1 MGACIL
7 PVVLHNSVLFFLMGR
22 ERHNNLWCDFGG
34 SHNPNES
41 IFDTAIREG
50 GEELNGLMGINEK
63 LQNNVKKNLITEMTT
78 KNNPSY
84 TSILFKTEFDPNIV
98 NSFTNVNY
106 FAETYLNDLIDIQH
120 NGLFEKNKIKWF
132 TVNELNSN
140 IDNFRWHYK
149 PIVKTIIDNEKN
161 IKKKIINNT
170 KYNNKYN
177 TKLNN
182 EL

>member
-1 MGACIL
+1 MGAGIL
-7 PVVLHNSVLFFLMGR
+7 PVVLHNSVLFFLMGK

-63 LQNNVKKNLITEMTT
+63 LQNNVKKNLITEITT

-84 TSILFKTEFDPNIV
+84 TSILFKTEYDPNLV
-98 NSFTNVNY
+98 TSFTNINT
-106 FAETYLNDLIDIQH
+106 FAETYFPNLIDNHH
-120 NGLFEKNKIKWF
+120 NGLFEKTQVKWF
-132 TVNELNSN
+132 TIDELIKNN
-140 IDNFRWHYK
+140 NKFRSHYK
-149 PIVKTIIDNEKN
+149 PIINIIYNNNEN
-161 IKKKIINNT
+161 IQRSIINLNR
-170 KYNNKYN
+170 YSNKI
-177 TKLNN
+177 NN